1 MDSNDLKSIARVYTT
16 LNEGFSQRL
25 KARTSGTLSGLGHRI
40 GGRAQELA
48 GEFQQDTANLA
59 SKLSDSLTTSGE
71 QRLEKGAAMRE
82 RGVAMGQQ
90 AKYRSYATNITM
102 SAASEVINDL
112 AALGLESSEQ
122 SKHKLADA
130 ILSAVTEYITEATY

>member
-82 RGVAMGQQ
+82 RGVAMG
-90 AKYRSYATNITM
+90 N
-102 SAASEVINDL
+102 
-112 AALGLESSEQ
+112 
-122 SKHKLADA
+122 KLN
-130 ILSAVTEYITEATY
+130 TEAMLLISPCLPLVRLLMIWQH